1 MSSPYYTIRWN
12 GDSVSILD
20 QRLLPGREQYEDFSD
35 YRSVAQAIRDMML
48 RGAPLIGIAAG
59 YGIALAAK
67 KFSGKPAHFTDE
79 MLSVCD
85 DFAKTRPTAVNLF
98 RAIDRM
104 KSVITSKKD
113 QDETILLLEKEA
125 QEMFD
130 EDFESNKKMGKNG
143 SRFLSDGDTVLTH
156 CNAGALATAGYG
168 TALGV
173 IRAAAEEGKNL
184 KVFCCETRPYLQG
197 ARLTAWELARDGFDV
212 TLICDN
218 MAAHCA
224 KSGKIQKMIVGAD
237 RIAANGDTANKIG
250 TYSHS
255 VIAKEHGIPFYV
267 AAPLA
272 TCDMETKTGAD
283 IVIEERPVME
293 LAEIHGKMIAPE
305 GIRVY
310 NPSFDVTPAEN
321 ITAII
326 TEKGVVE
333 QPRQKGISPLFR
345 D

>member
-1 MSSPYYTIRWN
+1 MSSSYYTIRWN

-20 QRLLPGREQYEDFSD
+20 QRLLPEKEYYCDFAD

-48 RGAPLIGIAAG
+48 RGAPLIGIAAA

-67 KFSGKPAHFTDE
+67 KYSGKSAQFTDE

-104 KSVITSKKD
+104 KTVITSKKS

-125 QEMFD
+125 QNMFA
-130 EDFESNKKMGKNG
+130 EDIETNKTIGKNG
-143 SRFLSDGDTVLTH
+143 SRFISDGDTVLTH

-173 IRAAAEEGKNL
+173 IRAAVEEGK
-184 KVFCCETRPYLQG
+184 KIQVFCCETRPYLQG
-197 ARLTAWELARDGFDV
+197 ARLSAWELHRDGIDV

-218 MAAHCA
+218 MAAHCVKA
-224 KSGKIQKMIVGAD
+224 GKIQKMIVGAD

-255 VIAKEHGIPFYV
+255 VIAKAHGIPFYI
-267 AAPLA
+267 AAPLT
-272 TCDMETKTGAD
+272 TCDMNTKTGAD
-283 IVIEERPVME
+283 IIIEERPIME
-293 LAEIHGKMIAPE
+293 LAEINGKVIAPE
-305 GIRVY
+305 GIKIY
-310 NPSFDVTPAEN
+310 NPSFDVTPAGN
-321 ITAII
+321 ISAII
-326 TEKGVVE
+326 TEKGVIE
-333 QPRQKGISPLFR
+333 QPGAKGISSLF
-345 D
+345 